1 MSKNTI
7 GPWIQS
13 SLCPSYIVGGPDFEI
28 VASMAEFDE
37 TGQKI
42 VEFKNARENIK
53 ILASALRMREALQS
67 IIRRW
72 NESERASPLAW
83 AMVEDARAALKEIMP
98 ACSYP
103 DCGCAEARVCMGHG
117 GPNNAAMELINAKR
131 GHRVTP

>member
-67 IIRRW
+67 IVRRW
-72 NESERASPLAW
+72 EDSDKTGALSF
-83 AMVEDARAALKEIMP
+83 AMVEDAREALK
-98 ACSYP
+98 
-103 DCGCAEARVCMGHG
+103 
-117 GPNNAAMELINAKR
+117 
-131 GHRVTP
+131 